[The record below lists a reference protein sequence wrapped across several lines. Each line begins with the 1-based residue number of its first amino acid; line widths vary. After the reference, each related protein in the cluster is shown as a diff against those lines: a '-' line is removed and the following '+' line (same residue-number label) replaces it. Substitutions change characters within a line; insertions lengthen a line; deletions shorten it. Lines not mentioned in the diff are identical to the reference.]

1 MAVGALRQTR
11 GVKEI
16 EEMRVCGVSYL
27 ELTGKASRRRCEKV
41 KLTTRGFPAE
51 GRAGTRVLRGAR
63 PGPACVG
70 NGAAREGEAGV

>member
-27 ELTGKASRRRCEKV
+27 ELTGKASRRRCGKV

-51 GRAGTRVLRGAR
+51 GRAGTRVLRGAW
-63 PGPACVG
+63 PGLVCVG
-70 NGAAREGEAGV
+70 NGAAGEGEAGV